1 MFPFQEVFGFV
12 PSPPL
17 PRVPLIKLE
26 PASVYSSP
34 SQTSSP
40 TLSETNCA
48 STHIHVLQISCQDI
62 AITCQKVTN
71 SLCTPWSMHFQEVCV
86 CICVC
91 CEHNGRSTD
100 SKL

>member
-62 AITCQKVTN
+62 AITCPKSDEFFLYPLVN
-71 SLCTPWSMHFQEVCV
+71 ALSRGMCV
-86 CICVC
+86 YMCM
-91 CEHNGRSTD
+91 
-100 SKL
+100 L